1 MDRFDQILFKGEFYW
16 IFNFNGI
23 PTSIVRGRSIFVK
36 QRYCRHWNNEMPMFN
51 DSEYEQLCAIYCVCA
66 REINDDKKNP

>member
-1 MDRFDQILFKGEFYW
+1 
-16 IFNFNGI
+16 
-23 PTSIVRGRSIFVK
+23 
-36 QRYCRHWNNEMPMFN
+36 MPMFN